1 MGKFDG
7 RRITGMVGNVVFRK
21 GNTGDIVQ
29 SAPGSVRQTKD
40 TKLMSDVFGQRST
53 LAAAIRQNLA
63 ILYRHNHD
71 GQMVNRLNKPIG
83 DVLRQCYDKHTG
95 KYTFNQHSFGR
106 LAGFEFNPRSP
117 LINSIWVEPEM
128 LLEGNM
134 LRINIPEMEI
144 PQQFRFYKTSNFCDL
159 TVAVSVIAL
168 EQALEDQPMIQ
179 TTAISIDQ
187 GTVPALHFEFEVP
200 DGCLCVAGIGLNY
213 FYMKEGI
220 KSVMNSREFN
230 PAALCGA
237 FITPGIFVLRD
248 KNGNPA
254 ELWKTG
260 WHKISKL
267 KL

>member
-7 RRITGMVGNVVFRK
+7 RRITGVVGNVVFRK
-21 GNTGDIVQ
+21 GTRGDIVQ
-29 SAPGSVRQTKD
+29 TAPGSVRQTKA
-40 TKLMSDVFGQRST
+40 TQLMSDVFGQRSI
-53 LAAAIRQNLA
+53 LAAALRRNLVV
-63 ILYRHNHD
+63 LYRHNQD

-83 DVLRQCYDKHTG
+83 EVLRQCYDKHTG
-95 KYTFNQHSFGR
+95 KYTFSQDSFSR
-106 LAGFEFNPRSP
+106 LAGFEFNLRSP
-117 LINSIWVEPEM
+117 LINSIWVDSEM

-159 TVAVSVIAL
+159 TVAVSVVAL
-168 EQALEDQPMIQ
+168 EQALEDQPMVQ
-179 TTAISIDQ
+179 TTAISMDQ
-187 GTVPALHFEFEVP
+187 GTVPAQHFEFEVP

-213 FYMKEGI
+213 FYLKEGI

-237 FITPGIFVLRD
+237 VITPGIFVPRD

-254 ELWKTG
+254 ELWKTR
-260 WHKISKL
+260 WQKISKL